1 MAIGPEETGIP
12 AGEGEMIHPRKALP
26 AGACGILGAARIEA
40 FRRDDSRPGGHRGL
54 PSRKTEDASTDREER
69 WLRCARCGGRVT
81 RSADRIRVGGR
92 FDHVFNNPAGFVFEI
107 GCFAAAEGCV
117 TEGVPTLEFTWFSG
131 HSWCFALCGACGAHL
146 GWFFQSTGGGGFYG
160 LILSN
165 LSEERPQ

>member
-1 MAIGPEETGIP
+1 M
-12 AGEGEMIHPRKALP
+12 HPRNMHPEAPHRSPGTLWM
-26 AGACGILGAARIEA
+26 EA
-40 FRRDDSRPGGHRGL
+40 FRLEENRPDGYKGL
-54 PSRKTEDASTDREER
+54 PSQKAGDASTDREER
-69 WLRCARCGGRVT
+69 WLRCIRCGGRVV

-117 TEGVPTLEFTWFSG
+117 TEGAPTLEFTWFSG
-131 HSWCFALCGACGAHL
+131 HSWCLALCGACGAHL
-146 GWFFQSTGGGGFYG
+146 GWFYQSMGGGGFYG